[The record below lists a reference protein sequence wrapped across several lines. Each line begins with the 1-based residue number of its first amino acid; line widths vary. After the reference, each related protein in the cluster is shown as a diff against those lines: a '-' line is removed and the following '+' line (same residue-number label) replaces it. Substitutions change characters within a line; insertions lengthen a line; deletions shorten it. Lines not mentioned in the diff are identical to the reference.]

1 MSFRSALFAASAFIA
16 ATNAHI
22 TISNPVPYSAD
33 QVKIDKAAITAD
45 QFPCKSQYGF
55 KVTQMNSMKV
65 GEPQKLEFDGSA
77 IHGGGSCQLSYTTDT
92 EPTKD
97 SVFKVIKSIEGGCPG
112 VDGTKSFE
120 YTLPDSI
127 PNGHGTFVW
136 SWMAKMS
143 GAPEF
148 YMNCA
153 PIDVTGGAS
162 DASGLN
168 ALPDMFIAN
177 IASTTCT
184 SPLNHAVKF
193 PNPGENL
200 EDGGTNDVEDPTGD
214 CGAKGST
221 PATPSSGAP
230 VESSPV
236 VSAPASAPVQTAP
249 AASATAAP
257 VQSTLATIATSA
269 PAASAPV
276 ASAPIASVP
285 VASSPVSATIPS
297 GTAPANS
304 GSGSETGGSTGGSTG
319 SPGSCSSDGA
329 IVCNGADQFGICNG
343 GSVVWQAVAHGTTC
357 SNGNIQ
363 KRTMYYARPALH
375 ARRI

>member
-65 GEPQKLEFDGSA
+65 GESQKLEFDGSA
-77 IHGGGSCQLSYTTDT
+77 VHGGGSCQLSYTTDT

-120 YTLPDSI
+120 YTLPESI
-127 PNGHGTFVW
+127 PNGKGTFAW
-136 SWMAKMS
+136 SWFAKMS

-162 DASGLN
+162 DASGLD

-214 CGAKGST
+214 CGAKGTT
-221 PATPSSGAP
+221 PVTPSSGAP
-230 VESSPV
+230 VESSPAE
-236 VSAPASAPVQTAP
+236 SAPASAPVESAP
-249 AASATAAP
+249 AASATGAP
-257 VQSTLATIATSA
+257 IQSTLATIATSA

-276 ASAPIASVP
+276 AS
-285 VASSPVSATIPS
+285 SPVSATIPS
-297 GTAPANS
+297 STAPANP
-304 GSGSETGGSTGGSTG
+304 GSGSETGGSTGSGSAGT
-319 SPGSCSSDGA
+319 CSSEGA
-329 IVCNGADQFGICNG
+329 IVCNGANQFGICNG
-343 GSVVWQAVAHGTTC
+343 GSVVWQAVAPGTTC

-363 KRTMYYARPALH
+363 KRSMYYGRPALH
-375 ARRI
+375 ARRV

>member
-1 MSFRSALFAASAFIA
+1 MSFRSALFAASALIA

-55 KVTQMNSMKV
+55 TVTQMNSMKV

-77 IHGGGSCQLSYTTDT
+77 VHGGGSCQLSYTPDT

-127 PNGHGTFVW
+127 PNGKGTFVW
-136 SWMAKMS
+136 SWFAKMS

-162 DASGLN
+162 DASGLD
-168 ALPDMFIAN
+168 ALPDMFVAN

-200 EDGGTNDVEDPTGD
+200 EDGGTNDTEDPTGE
-214 CGAKGST
+214 CGATGST
-221 PATPSSGAP
+221 PAAPSAGAPAESAPVSAP
-230 VESSPV
+230 VES
-236 VSAPASAPVQTAP
+236 APV
-249 AASATAAP
+249 ASATAAP
-257 VQSTLATIATSA
+257 VPTTLATIATQA
-269 PAASAPV
+269 PVASAPV
-276 ASAPIASVP
+276 ASAP

-297 GTAPANS
+297 STAPANPD
-304 GSGSETGGSTGGSTG
+304 SGSETGGSTGGSTG
-319 SPGSCSSDGA
+319 AAGTCSSEGA

-343 GSVVWQAVAHGTTC
+343 GSVVWQAVAPGTTC
-357 SNGNIQ
+357 SNGNVQ
-363 KRTMYYARPALH
+363 KRSMYYGRPALH
-375 ARRI
+375 ARRV

>member
-1 MSFRSALFAASAFIA
+1 MSLRSALIAASAFVA

-77 IHGGGSCQLSYTTDT
+77 VHGGGSCQLSYTTDT
-92 EPTKD
+92 EPTKN

-112 VDGTKSFE
+112 VDGIKSFE

-127 PNGHGTFVW
+127 PSGKGTFAW

-162 DASGLN
+162 DASGLD

-177 IASTTCT
+177 MASTTCT

-214 CGAKGST
+214 CGAKGSA
-221 PATPSSGAP
+221 PSTPSSGAP
-230 VESSPV
+230 AASSP
-236 VSAPASAPVQTAP
+236 AESAPVSSAP
-249 AASATAAP
+249 AASAAP
-257 VQSTLATIATSA
+257 AKSTLATIATSVPVASA
-269 PAASAPV
+269 PAASAPA
-276 ASAPIASVP
+276 ASAP
-285 VASSPVSATIPS
+285 
-297 GTAPANS
+297 ANA
-304 GSGSETGGSTGGSTG
+304 GSGSETGGSTGGSAG
-319 SPGSCSSDGA
+319 SSTCSTDGA
-329 IVCNGADQFGICNG
+329 IVCNGSTQFGICNG
-343 GSVVWQAVAHGTTC
+343 GSVVWQAVAPGTTC
-357 SNGNIQ
+357 NGGTIQ
-363 KRTMYYARPALH
+363 KRSMYYGRPALH
-375 ARRI
+375 ARRV

>member
-1 MSFRSALFAASAFIA
+1 MSFRSALLAASAFVA

-55 KVTQMNSMKV
+55 TVTQMNSMKV
-65 GEPQKLEFDGSA
+65 GETQKLEFDGSA
-77 IHGGGSCQLSYTTDT
+77 VHGGGSCQLSYTTDT
-92 EPTKD
+92 TPTKD

-112 VDGTKSFE
+112 VEGTKSFE
-120 YTLPDSI
+120 YQLPDSI
-127 PNGHGTFVW
+127 PNGKGTFAW
-136 SWMAKMS
+136 SWFAKMS

-162 DASGLN
+162 DASGLD
-168 ALPDMFIAN
+168 ALPDMFVAN

-200 EDGGTNDVEDPTGD
+200 EDGGTNDTEDPTGD

-221 PATPSSGAP
+221 PSTPSGAP
-230 VESSPV
+230 AESAPAE
-236 VSAPASAPVQTAP
+236 SAPASAPVESAP
-249 AASATAAP
+249 ATSAPAVSAP
-257 VQSTLATIATSA
+257 AQSTLATIATSA
-269 PAASAPV
+269 PV
-276 ASAPIASVP
+276 ASAPIASAP
-285 VASSPVSATIPS
+285 V
-297 GTAPANS
+297 GTAPGMSSGYAMPTS
-304 GSGSETGGSTGGSTG
+304 APVSPGSGSETGGSTGGSTSG
-319 SPGSCSSDGA
+319 SSCSGTG
-329 IVCNGADQFGICNG
+329 IVCNGSTQFGLCDG
-343 GSVVWQAVAHGTTC
+343 GKVAVWQAVAPGTTC

-363 KRTMYYARPALH
+363 KRSMWYGRPALH
-375 ARRI
+375 ARRV

>member
-1 MSFRSALFAASAFIA
+1 MSFRSALIAASAFVA
-16 ATNAHI
+16 AANAHI

-55 KVTQMNSMKV
+55 TVTQMNAMKV
-65 GEPQKLEFDGSA
+65 GDTQKLEFDGSA
-77 IHGGGSCQLSYTTDT
+77 VHGGGSCQLSYTTDT

-112 VDGTKSFE
+112 VDGVKSFE

-127 PNGHGTFVW
+127 PNGKGTFAW

-162 DASGLN
+162 DASGLD
-168 ALPDMFIAN
+168 ALPDMFVAN
-177 IASTTCT
+177 MASTTCT

-200 EDGGTNDVEDPTGD
+200 EDGGTNDTADPTGD
-214 CGAKGST
+214 CGATGST

-230 VESSPV
+230 AESAPAESAP
-236 VSAPASAPVQTAP
+236 VSAPVESAPV
-249 AASATAAP
+249 ASATGAVPSA

-269 PAASAPV
+269 PMASA
-276 ASAPIASVP
+276 APIASP
-285 VASSPVSATIPS
+285 VVSATVPS
-297 GTAPANS
+297 TTAPANP

-319 SPGSCSSDGA
+319 SAGSCSSEGA
-329 IVCNGADQFGICNG
+329 IVCNGADQFGLCNG
-343 GSVVWQAVAHGTTC
+343 GSIVWQAVAPGTTC

-363 KRTMYYARPALH
+363 KRSMFYGRPALH
-375 ARRI
+375 ARRV